1 MKKGLG
7 NLTLSLLVFLVALLF
22 VGVLA
27 SMVIKSLSAGEASL
41 DGAIKCSTIK
51 ITPTSCSYVSDGKG
65 KYTLRISAYREGRS
79 ELIKE
84 LSVLLT
90 ESSSRDVKKKSTSK
104 VPSVLET
111 SEIFVL
117 EGLPSRYYSG
127 VALVPVMQEGSTD
140 IYCPISQSVACI

>member
-1 MKKGLG
+1 M
-7 NLTLSLLVFLVALLF
+7 
-22 VGVLA
+22 
-27 SMVIKSLSAGEASL
+27 
-41 DGAIKCSTIK
+41 
-51 ITPTSCSYVSDGKG
+51 
-65 KYTLRISAYREGRS
+65 
-79 ELIKE
+79 IKE